1 MHQNRGHEGQPFL
14 NKSHCCCRAACCCCT
29 FPPYSESIVI
39 IIMIIFNINI
49 NHWTC
54 DHVVIMWFGWNTTK
68 SLFQLSAIS
77 PSVHRILA
85 HSWEIIE
92 MVWSWL
98 GMSVKKDWKPSTFNK
113 LIRQMRTHGARK
125 NSTVNNF
132 EVTGFC
138 ISISN
143 AETYTPA
150 CLTV

>member
-1 MHQNRGHEGQPFL
+1 MKDSPFWTNLTAAASQP
-14 NKSHCCCRAACCCCT
+14 AAA
-29 FPPYSESIVI
+29 PLSAPYSESIVI
-39 IIMIIFNINI
+39 IIMIIFNRNI

-68 SLFQLSAIS
+68 SLFQLNAIS
-77 PSVHRILA
+77 PSVRRILLGDHWDGLVLIGDVSEEGLEA
-85 HSWEIIE
+85 LNIQQTYSTDADSW
-92 MVWSWL
+92 
-98 GMSVKKDWKPSTFNK
+98 
-113 LIRQMRTHGARK
+113 RQEKQHCK
-125 NSTVNNF
+125 NF